1 MKDERVRYRTE
12 SPEETVGL
20 GATLGRL
27 LQAGDLIVLA
37 GELGCGKTWFTK
49 GIALGVGVSPHEVVT
64 SPSFALMNEYEG
76 SCTLFHMD
84 VYRLETHGDFLDT
97 GLDECFDGRGIVV
110 MEWGDK
116 WPEILPE
123 CRLNVVFSILGE
135 QSREL
140 LMTGESPRTI
150 EILAGLRNQAL
161 E

>member
-1 MKDERVRYRTE
+1 LKDKRVRYRTE

-20 GATLGRL
+20 GRKLGQL
-27 LQAGDLIVLA
+27 LQTGDLIVLA

-49 GIALGVGVSPHEVVT
+49 GIALGVGVSPREVVT

-76 SCTLFHMD
+76 ECRLFHMD
-84 VYRLETHGDFLDT
+84 VYRLETQRDFLDT
-97 GLDECFDGRGIVV
+97 GLDECFEGRGIVV

-135 QSREL
+135 ESREL
-140 LMTGESPRTI
+140 LMTGEHARVG
-150 EILAGLRNQAL
+150 EILEGLKPGI
-161 E
+161 

>member
-1 MKDERVRYRTE
+1 MKDKCVRYRTE

-20 GATLGRL
+20 GAMLGRL
-27 LQAGDLIVLA
+27 LRVGDLVVLS
-37 GELGCGKTWFTK
+37 GELGCGKTWFAK

-64 SPSFALMNEYEG
+64 SPSFSLMNQYDG
-76 SCTLFHMD
+76 LCPLFHMD
-84 VYRLETHGDFLDT
+84 VYRLETPGDFLDT
-97 GLDECFDGRGIVV
+97 GLDECFDGGGIVV

-123 CRLNVVFSILGE
+123 SRLNVAFSILGE

-140 LMTGESPRTI
+140 LMTGEHPRMI
-150 EILAGLRNQAL
+150 EILEGLGNQVL

>member
-1 MKDERVRYRTE
+1 VRYRTE

-27 LQAGDLIVLA
+27 LQTGDLIVLS

-49 GIALGVGVSPHEVVT
+49 GIALGVGVSPREVVT

-76 SCTLFHMD
+76 LCTLFHMD

-123 CRLNVVFSILGE
+123 CRLNVAFSILGE

-140 LMTGESPRTI
+140 LMTGENPRMI
-150 EILAGLRNQAL
+150 EILAGLKNQSL

>member
-1 MKDERVRYRTE
+1 MKSLCYRTE
-12 SPEETVGL
+12 SPEETVKL
-20 GATLGRL
+20 GQTLGRL
-27 LQAGDLIVLA
+27 LEMGDLVVLA

-49 GIALGVGVSPHEVVT
+49 GIALGVGVSPREVVT

-76 SCTLFHMD
+76 DCRLFHMD
-84 VYRLETHGDFLDT
+84 VYRLETHGTFLDT

-135 QSREL
+135 ESREL
-140 LMTGESPRTI
+140 LMTGEHARVI
-150 EILAGLRNQAL
+150 EILEGLKPGA
-161 E
+161 